1 LLENQ
6 AAGDHSWS
14 ARASRAPFGV
24 SPNGRKFDGGIV
36 VPLRVHCTFQ
46 NSRALRALGTGG
58 LLLGRKI
65 EP

>member
-6 AAGDHSWS
+6 AAGDHSGS

-36 VPLRVHCTFQ
+36 VPLRVHFP
-46 NSRALRALGTGG
+46 
-58 LLLGRKI
+58 
-65 EP
+65 E